1 MGGLAGEGAI
11 KEGEAKVSKVT
22 MEDDGGLAI
31 TIMVGDAAV
40 VMGDGASVAIM
51 VDVIVVV
58 AFSGVKLGAA
68 VIITLRDAK
77 DLPTQIQLKNLYYFE
92 IFDDVCYNRK
102 YPLYLAVLTFHG
114 LQYICY
120 SAQYLI
126 SRD

>member
-92 IFDDVCYNRK
+92 IFVDVC
-102 YPLYLAVLTFHG
+102 
-114 LQYICY
+114 
-120 SAQYLI
+120 S
-126 SRD
+126 